1 MDRNNKREAI
11 ILFCQNSAKMS
22 VPRVTMHQVGI
33 DVCGV
38 VIDASPYCPESGA
51 QWFRAG
57 ELTRVEFEANDLE
70 VAFFKM
76 LVAKATH
83 FHRHGLSQLAREITH
98 VHTGTA
104 VDVRRILVCQEKNL
118 HQ

>member
-1 MDRNNKREAI
+1 MNRNDKRNAI
-11 ILFCQNSAKMS
+11 ILFSQNSAKMS

-38 VIDASPYCPESGA
+38 EIEASPHRPESGPE
-51 QWFRAG
+51 WFRAG
-57 ELTRVEFEANDLE
+57 EFARVEFEASDLE

-83 FHRHGLSQLAREITH
+83 FDRHGLCQLAREITH
-98 VHTGTA
+98 VHTRAAIDMG
-104 VDVRRILVCQEKNL
+104 RILVCEEKNL